1 MNKSVLNNKK
11 LPSISIIARTLN
23 ANMPMFT
30 RVLEAVK
37 MQKYPKK
44 LVEYIVVDSGST
56 NGTIE
61 LARKYGCRVIENIR
75 IGEDAQAS
83 IGMKAA
89 KGDII
94 LDLESDNIITSDGWF
109 LKMVKPFMENK
120 DIFFTYSAYNNYE
133 QNMPVTTRY
142 CALFG
147 SPDPVLYYLRKSEK
161 NKLTD
166 KKYKK
171 GEIINEKSD
180 YYIVKFNRSNL
191 PTLGANG
198 CMFLRSAINKVNKDP
213 NKFTHTDAVA
223 ELVDMGYTTFGVVK
237 DSIIHMANPSV
248 LGLIRRKVE
257 IKTRFYDRMRGNRKY
272 LVFDPNSNKDRI
284 NLFLCIIF
292 SFTIIEP
299 LIESIRGYLKIR
311 DKAWFLHPLI
321 SFLMVIGYISSEL
334 RFILKRKFNL

>member
-1 MNKSVLNNKK
+1 MKSKNK

-23 ANMPMFT
+23 ANLSMFT
-30 RVLEAVK
+30 KVLDAVK
-37 MQKYPKK
+37 KQKYPKN
-44 LVEYIVVDSGST
+44 LIEYIVVDSGST

-61 LARKYGCRVIENIR
+61 LAKKYGCRVIENVKV
-75 IGEDAQAS
+75 GEDAQAS
-83 IGMKAA
+83 VGMKAA

-94 LDLESDNIITSDGWF
+94 LDLESDNIITSDDWF

-120 DIFFTYSAYNNYE
+120 NIFFTFSAYNSYE
-133 QNMPVTTRY
+133 KDMPATTRY

-161 NKLTD
+161 LLLTE

-171 GEIINEKSD
+171 GKIMNENPD
-180 YYIVKFNRSNL
+180 YYVVEFDKDNL

-213 NKFTHTDAVA
+213 KKFTHTDAIA
-223 ELVDMGYTTFGVVK
+223 ELVDLGYATFGVVK
-237 DSIIHMANPSV
+237 NSIVHMANPSI

-257 IKTRFYDRMRGNRKY
+257 IKTRFYDRMRGKRRY

-284 NLFLCIIF
+284 NLLLCIVF
-292 SFTIIEP
+292 SLTIVEP
-299 LIESIRGYLKIR
+299 LIESIKGYLKIR
-311 DKAWFLHPLI
+311 DKAWFLHPII

-334 RFILKRKFNL
+334 KFLLRKVLRLNL